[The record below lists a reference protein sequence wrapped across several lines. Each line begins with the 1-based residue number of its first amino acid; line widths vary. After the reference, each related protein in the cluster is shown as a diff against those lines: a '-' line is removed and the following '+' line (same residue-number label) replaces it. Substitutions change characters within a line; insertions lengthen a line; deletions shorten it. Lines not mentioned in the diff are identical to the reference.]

1 MKNEEV
7 NKRDRLK
14 EELAGY
20 GSVAIAFSGG
30 VDSTFLLQTAHE
42 VLGEKAVAVTARSC
56 LFPRREQEE
65 AQAFCETA
73 GIRHLVFE
81 FEETAVDRFC
91 ENNPNRCYLCKKAL
105 FKEVLRVV
113 RKQSIRVVADGSN
126 VDDEGDYRPGLM
138 AAAELGIRSPL
149 RKAGLSKAEIRELSR
164 EMGLSTWDK
173 PSFACLASRIPY
185 GDRITEQK
193 LGMIEQAEKWLS
205 DRGFRQF
212 RVRLHGT
219 MARIEVMP
227 DEFGRLIGQQ
237 LREEAVSAFQ
247 SYGFSYVSLDLSGYR
262 SGSMNETIRRV
273 PAAEEGDG
281 GDE

>member
-1 MKNEEV
+1 MTGGEV
-7 NKRDRLK
+7 KLNRLK

-20 GSVAIAFSGG
+20 GSVAVAFSSG
-30 VDSTFLLQTAHE
+30 VDSTFLLRVAHE
-42 VLGEKAVAVTARSC
+42 VLGEKAIAVTASSC
-56 LFPRREQEE
+56 LFPGREQAE
-65 AQAFCETA
+65 AEAFCEME

-105 FKEVLRVV
+105 FKEVLRIS
-113 RKQSIRVVADGSN
+113 RKQGIRVAADGSN

-149 RKAGLSKAEIRELSR
+149 KKAGLSKAEIRGLSR
-164 EMGLSTWDK
+164 EMGLFTWDK

-185 GDRITEQK
+185 GDCITKQK
-193 LGMIEQAEKWLS
+193 LGMIEQAEQWLS

-212 RVRLHGT
+212 RVRVHGN

-227 DEFGRLIGQQ
+227 DEFGRLLDRQ
-237 LREEAVSAFQ
+237 LREEVVSVFQ

-262 SGSMNETIRRV
+262 TGSMNETIRRV
-273 PAAEEGDG
+273 PASGIGGG